1 MQPDAVRSTL
11 YTFAKSGVSA
21 SIAVNSTF
29 KGANDKRNLAVY
41 PYSRKNRVYSDA
53 DGFTTIYANLRVFL
67 TLDVV
72 TETRDSE
79 GTTTDRESVWISYP
93 HLYAFSKGLQDA
105 VDMLKECIAESDEGG
120 LIIPLEHRQAIVEID
135 KMVGGKKIVFRP
147 TTRTDDTHECFA
159 GALVYIGDAAPV
171 FIYEDDL
178 EAFNYII
185 SKLDLYNAGVSTY
198 SMALA
203 ATSSNHQPQSNF
215 RRRTN

>member
-79 GTTTDRESVWISYP
+79 GTTTERESVWISYP
-93 HLYAFSKGLQDA
+93 HLYAFSKKIQDA
-105 VDMLKECIAESDEGG
+105 INILKECITENNKNE
-120 LIIPLEHRQAIVEID
+120 LL
-135 KMVGGKKIVFRP
+135 
-147 TTRTDDTHECFA
+147 
-159 GALVYIGDAAPV
+159 
-171 FIYEDDL
+171 
-178 EAFNYII
+178 
-185 SKLDLYNAGVSTY
+185 
-198 SMALA
+198 
-203 ATSSNHQPQSNF
+203 
-215 RRRTN
+215 